1 MCFCGTSRACP
12 EFSFTEEDI
21 KKFVCKL
28 KIATKRLVA
37 YAFHDSGSGEE
48 KLNQN
53 LGNIR

>member
-1 MCFCGTSRACP
+1 VCFCRTSRAYP

-21 KKFVCKL
+21 KKFVGKL

-37 YAFHDSGSGEE
+37 CALYDSGGGEE
-48 KLNQN
+48 KQA

>member
-21 KKFVCKL
+21 KQFVAKL
-28 KIATKRLVA
+28 KIATKRLVT
-37 YAFHDSGSGEE
+37 YPFHSSGIREVKS
-48 KLNQN
+48 NQA